1 MSYRLC
7 YSRGMA
13 DTITFRPDE
22 DALRALALLTQ
33 DGTPVSAVV
42 RGALIEAASR
52 RATERLQAE
61 AAELAADPADRA
73 EAAQVLR
80 DMETL
85 RAW

>member
-52 RATERLQAE
+52 RATARLQAE

-73 EAAQVLR
+73 EAAQVMR